1 MSGRHL
7 WLTAL
12 VFFLCAPAPGFA
24 QGVGR
29 AAPKVLTTIQA
40 IRALS
45 QDEADKGYRVVVRG
59 IVTHFDEQADTGLIV
74 HDGRFGQDVL
84 SPDVKVPVPAWG
96 SLQKGDAI
104 ELEGRGPVR
113 GGFAPNVVPTAV
125 RRVGHAQLPTPKRI
139 AYASMLTGRHDCDYV
154 EVVGGVVLRTWREWR
169 DSEYCIPCSRTSR
182 SKRVSCG

>member
-1 MSGRHL
+1 MPTVSGRHL

-12 VFFLCAPAPGFA
+12 LLVLSPAPPGSA
-24 QGVGR
+24 QGVDR

-74 HDGRFGQDVL
+74 HDGRFGQYVL
-84 SPDVKVPVPAWG
+84 SPEVNIPVPAWG
-96 SLQKGDAI
+96 NLQKGDAI
-104 ELEGRGPVR
+104 ELVGRTVR

-125 RRVGHAQLPTPKRI
+125 RRLGHAQLPTPKRI
-139 AYASMLTGRHDCDYV
+139 AYA
-154 EVVGGVVLRTWREWR
+154 
-169 DSEYCIPCSRTSR
+169 
-182 SKRVSCG
+182 